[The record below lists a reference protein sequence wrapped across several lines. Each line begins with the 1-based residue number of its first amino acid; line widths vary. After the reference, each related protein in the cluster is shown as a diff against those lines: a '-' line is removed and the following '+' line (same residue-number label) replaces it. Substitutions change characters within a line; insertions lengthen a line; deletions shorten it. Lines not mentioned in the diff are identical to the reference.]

1 MNEAI
6 MENSRWNND
15 PLRGL
20 RRSLLFFAVS
30 ALSAAIAPAA
40 RAASLDSVLA
50 EQKATDT
57 AAVEAQTKIDA
68 LKDETQD
75 MAVKYREA
83 LAVAE
88 SMQKYGDQLSAQLDS
103 QNRQLAEIK
112 RQLAEIEVTQR
123 DILPL
128 MERMIATLERF
139 VELDVPFLVEE
150 RRNRVATLKQLLG
163 RADVSTSEKYR
174 RILEAYQI
182 EMEYGRTLDAY
193 TGKLGEGAD
202 ARTVQFVRL
211 GRVTLMYQTLDGD
224 ETGYWNAAEKA
235 WVVDAEY
242 ARDVKRALSVAKKEG
257 APDLVMLPVPAPGGV
272 KP

>member
-1 MNEAI
+1 MNFHI
-6 MENSRWNND
+6 MYGSRSTVRFASSRSIGALAAALLVGVSWPAQAK
-15 PLRGL
+15 PL
-20 RRSLLFFAVS
+20 
-30 ALSAAIAPAA
+30 
-40 RAASLDSVLA
+40 DDVLQ
-50 EQKATDT
+50 EQVATDQ
-57 AAVEAQTKIDA
+57 AAAAAQKSIDQ

-83 LAVAE
+83 LDVAAG
-88 SMQKYGDQLSAQLDS
+88 MDKYSDQLAVQLES
-103 QNRQLAEIK
+103 QNKQLGEMK

-128 MERMIATLERF
+128 MERMIDTLARF
-139 VELDVPFLVEE
+139 VELDVPFLIEE
-150 RRNRVATLKQLLG
+150 RQKRVATLKQLLA

-193 TGKLGEGAD
+193 TGKLGTDGSS
-202 ARTVQFVRL
+202 RTVQFIRM
-211 GRVTLMYQTLDGD
+211 GRIALLYQTLDGD
-224 ETGYWNAAEKA
+224 ETGYWDASQKT
-235 WVVDAEY
+235 WVVDAGY

-257 APDLVMLPVPAPGGV
+257 APDLVMVPVPAPVEV